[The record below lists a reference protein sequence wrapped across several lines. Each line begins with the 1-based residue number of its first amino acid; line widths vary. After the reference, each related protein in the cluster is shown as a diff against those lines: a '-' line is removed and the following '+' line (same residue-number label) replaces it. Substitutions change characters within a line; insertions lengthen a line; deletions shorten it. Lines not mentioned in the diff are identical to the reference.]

1 MEIIRGAVMGVHGY
15 GEAALPEKVGH
26 ARGPHGSREEYIAA
40 QVGTVIYSGND
51 AVHFRYHIGIESH
64 IDAIGGE
71 ALQGEEAFSPVV
83 ESQWIVDGKGI
94 GTAALLGM
102 GRYNIYLV
110 LLGKNFRQGLKPPGS
125 EAVIIGKQNSHIS
138 VLLLLSIL

>member
-1 MEIIRGAVMGVHGY
+1 
-15 GEAALPEKVGH
+15 
-26 ARGPHGSREEYIAA
+26 
-40 QVGTVIYSGND
+40 VIYSGND

-110 LLGKNFRQGLKPPGS
+110 LLGKNFRQASAPWLRS
-125 EAVIIGKQNSHIS
+125 RQSLVSRIHHIS